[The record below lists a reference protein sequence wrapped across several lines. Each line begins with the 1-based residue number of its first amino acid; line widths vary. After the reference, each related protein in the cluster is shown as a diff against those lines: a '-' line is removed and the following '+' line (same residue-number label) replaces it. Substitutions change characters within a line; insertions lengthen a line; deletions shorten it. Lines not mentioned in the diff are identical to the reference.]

1 MKDLLLILVGIL
13 FQAAMLWAFC
23 NIPYILFVNGL
34 ITNSFCYIPYKCI
47 FLGYSIFALIQ
58 AFIEIY
64 RKNKKQKI

>member
-1 MKDLLLILVGIL
+1 MKDLILILVGIA

-47 FLGYSIFALIQ
+47 GLGYSIFTLIQ
-58 AFIEIY
+58 VCIEY
-64 RKNKKQKI
+64 RKNKK

>member
-47 FLGYSIFALIQ
+47 LLGYSIFILIQ
-58 AFIEIY
+58 AFIEYI
-64 RKNKKQKI
+64 KQKK

>member
-1 MKDLLLILVGIL
+1 MKDLILIIVGIA

-47 FLGYSIFALIQ
+47 GLGYSIFVLIQ
-58 AFIEIY
+58 SLIEY
-64 RKNKKQKI
+64 RKQKK

>member
-1 MKDLLLILVGIL
+1 MKDLLIILVGIA

-47 FLGYSIFALIQ
+47 YLGYSIFTLIQ
-58 AFIEIY
+58 VSIEYI
-64 RKNKKQKI
+64 KQKK